1 MLERF
6 SMNREIVDG
15 STRLLQDFH
24 FRHQQRKTF
33 QIDEGKLCL
42 SFSFSFSVSPSL
54 PRFPHSLP
62 TRTYGFEYPTESASS
77 STLLHDVTRCYSRYV
92 GRYRFRI
99 TLADQWRN
107 LIGGPRNSQFNSSQ
121 PLQTLDVPEK
131 KLPLPSPPPS
141 ETRSQK
147 VEGIPPRLCR

>member
-54 PRFPHSLP
+54 PPLPPHAHVRVRVSDRVSQLI
-62 TRTYGFEYPTESASS
+62 
-77 STLLHDVTRCYSRYV
+77 DIITRCHSRYV

>member
-42 SFSFSFSVSPSL
+42 SFFFLFLCLSLAPSL
-54 PRFPHSLP
+54 PPLPPHAHVRVRVSDRVSQLI
-62 TRTYGFEYPTESASS
+62 
-77 STLLHDVTRCYSRYV
+77 DIITRCHSRYV

>member
-1 MLERF
+1 MNVRKIFNEPRNRGRF
-6 SMNREIVDG
+6 DETITG
-15 STRLLQDFH
+15 FPFSTSTAEDFPD
-24 FRHQQRKTF
+24 RRGKTLSLF
-33 QIDEGKLCL
+33 FFLFLCL
-42 SFSFSFSVSPSL
+42 SLAPSL
-54 PRFPHSLP
+54 PPLPPHARVRVRVSDRVSQLI
-62 TRTYGFEYPTESASS
+62 
-77 STLLHDVTRCYSRYV
+77 DIITRCHSRYV